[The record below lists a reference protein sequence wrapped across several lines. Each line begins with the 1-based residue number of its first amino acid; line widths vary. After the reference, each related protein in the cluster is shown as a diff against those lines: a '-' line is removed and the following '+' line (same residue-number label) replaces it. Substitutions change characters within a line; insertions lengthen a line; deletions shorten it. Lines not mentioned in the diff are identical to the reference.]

1 MPAIVPAIH
10 SFRSPEKLRRLP
22 HYNNRALRFPTRH
35 KIVCFAVALLREPV
49 LSEGSQT
56 LRFLGIQD
64 IPSTLQGKVFLYTI
78 HWCWQIG
85 HETWQAHWSCCNKGV
100 AELILPFSIRLEV
113 GGHARAAGLHRS
125 HCILCVWFHL
135 WNALECPLVFWI
147 LADLSQVFLEKC
159 ALELLFWM
167 PPISW
172 SICRVH
178 NQDKHPNQIIFRKH
192 RFYYVFVRWQQQ
204 IYIAKLCHSQAFLHW
219 WISVCWNGSST
230 LQKVAQ
236 LWCHYIRIT
245 LIQCSNSVK
254 FSQQFVCV
262 RPLSVDDQFTI
273 ILTSVQFCPI
283 LSNFVQSD
291 PIRPLQFWEHRHN
304 RHTWP

>member
-1 MPAIVPAIH
+1 MKLGKHTGLVATKVWRN
-10 SFRSPEKLRRLP
+10 SFC
-22 HYNNRALRFPTRH
+22 RFPSDWRSVDMHAQLVCIAVIAFCVSGFISETR
-35 KIVCFAVALLREPV
+35 FGFLNSR
-49 LSEGSQT
+49 
-56 LRFLGIQD
+56 RFV
-64 IPSTLQGKVFLYTI
+64 SF
-78 HWCWQIG
+78 
-85 HETWQAHWSCCNKGV
+85 
-100 AELILPFSIRLEV
+100 
-113 GGHARAAGLHRS
+113 
-125 HCILCVWFHL
+125 
-135 WNALECPLVFWI
+135 
-147 LADLSQVFLEKC
+147 FLEKC

-192 RFYYVFVRWQQQ
+192 RFYHVFVRWQQQ

-273 ILTSVQFCPI
+273 ILTSVQFCRI
-283 LSNFVQSD
+283 LSNQ
-291 PIRPLQFWEHRHN
+291 IQ
-304 RHTWP
+304 